1 MPRYFFHI
9 ETQDFRFSDP
19 DGNDLVSL
27 NAAHEHALRLIDKT
41 TQLVGLP
48 KDARWTVNICDAF
61 GQSVLVVMFPAYSPA
76 WFGGL
81 LPGQSHV
88 ALV

>member
-48 KDARWTVNICDAF
+48 KDARWTVNICDAC
-61 GQSVLVVMFPAYSPA
+61 GHSVLVVMFPVYSPG